1 MAQKNQ
7 LLYRVLFNGAGR
19 VVAGLAAAVGFGV
32 VGAVLV
38 AVPLTVGFAGV
49 RLMDVAGFGLTSPL
63 GVANE

>member
-1 MAQKNQ
+1 M
-7 LLYRVLFNGAGR
+7 
-19 VVAGLAAAVGFGV
+19 AGLAAAVGFGV